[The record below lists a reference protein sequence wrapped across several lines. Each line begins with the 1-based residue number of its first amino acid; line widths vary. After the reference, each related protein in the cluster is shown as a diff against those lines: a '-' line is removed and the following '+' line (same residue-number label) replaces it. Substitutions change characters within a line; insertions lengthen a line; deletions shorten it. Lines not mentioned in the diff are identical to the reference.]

1 VGFKG
6 QRPRMEKEAQGT
18 DLRPYEQ
25 SVTMVGR
32 DIVNNR
38 IVVSLWTVQ
47 VVTVLFVVV
56 SLSIWLA
63 LVTGVPTDDAALG
76 LLGIFFLGMLMATLL
91 TECRLYILHILS
103 IEVYVRFQVT
113 KAISWAMTL
122 LIMLE
127 ACSGKE
133 DAGVRV
139 FIEAAKKLM

>member
-1 VGFKG
+1 M
-6 QRPRMEKEAQGT
+6 MEKEAQGT
-18 DLRPYEQ
+18 DLKPYKQ
-25 SVTMVGR
+25 SVRMVGR

-63 LVTGVPTDDAALG
+63 LVAGVPTDDAALG
-76 LLGIFFLGMLMATLL
+76 ALGIFFLGMLMATLL
-91 TECRLYILHILS
+91 TECRLYMLHILS

-127 ACSGKE
+127 ACSGNE